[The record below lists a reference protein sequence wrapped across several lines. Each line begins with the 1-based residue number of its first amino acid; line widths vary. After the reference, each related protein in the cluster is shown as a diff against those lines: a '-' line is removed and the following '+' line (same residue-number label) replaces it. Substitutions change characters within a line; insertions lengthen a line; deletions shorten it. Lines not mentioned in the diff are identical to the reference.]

1 MCGILLYT
9 AWNVGTVAGMLAG
22 SAVPDPAAFGVDA
35 AFPAGLLALLLPGL
49 RRRDA
54 RRVALTAAG
63 VALLAT
69 RVLPTGLPVLAGLL
83 GLLVAGTP
91 PEPRSA
97 DPAPPS
103 DPAPPFD
110 PAPPGA
116 ARPPGPAT
124 RGPGGEQPSR
134 EPPAEEDEPPAASPG
149 TGR

>member
-9 AWNVGTVAGMLAG
+9 AWNLGTVAGMLAG

-54 RRVALTAAG
+54 RRVALTAAV

-91 PEPRSA
+91 PAPRSA
-97 DPAPPS
+97 DPAS
-103 DPAPPFD
+103 
-110 PAPPGA
+110 GA
-116 ARPPGPAT
+116 
-124 RGPGGEQPSR
+124 EQPPR
-134 EPPAEEDEPPAASPG
+134 EPPADEDEPPAAPPG